1 MEIKPQAEA
10 SNFSARQPT
19 PILQQSRNSEM
30 NIIQGTAQCHT
41 KPTDTT
47 KCITGQFIALHREV
61 IQLHP
66 TEHKHKIPQAL
77 NLDSLL
83 VQSHTQRS
91 GSTAGRA
98 ITLKPAESRPKPQQ
112 SKQNEKGEKYAAGEG
127 T

>member
-1 MEIKPQAEA
+1 MEIKPLAEA

-47 KCITGQFIALHREV
+47 KCITGQSITFHREV
-61 IQLHP
+61 IQLHL
-66 TEHKHKIPQAL
+66 TEHRHKIPQAL
-77 NLDSLL
+77 NPDNLP

-91 GSTAGRA
+91 GSTAGGA
-98 ITLKPAESRPKPQQ
+98 ITLQPAESGPKPQQ
-112 SKQNEKGEKYAAGEG
+112 SKQNEKGEKYEAGES